1 MLNTAIYVRVST
13 DEQAKEG
20 YSIRAQIDKLK
31 NYIEIK
37 DWGLYKVY
45 ADEGISGKNISDRPA
60 INELISDIK
69 SGKVNNVLVYKIDR
83 LTRSTKDLIELTEL
97 FNNVKC
103 GFNSLMESIDTQT
116 ASGRMFLKIIGIF
129 AEFERENTIERVK
142 LACEKKVKEGF
153 TLAGSTMSYGY
164 NRENGEKIQ
173 TINHEEAKIVR
184 EVYSMYL
191 DGNMSYAGIAR
202 NLNHRGIKPKRGD
215 AWHHASI
222 RGMLTNA
229 TYIGKVRYALDDEER
244 YFEAEGKHE
253 PIISEEIFYSVQKKI
268 GNIKRV
274 AYTKR
279 PKDDSFFCGVLYC
292 AECGA
297 RMQTNGEYKKN
308 KEGERVIFSA
318 YRCPNVSKG
327 LCSVSRISHSK
338 VENAFEEYMS
348 NVEDFTA
355 IPEIL
360 SEEQNQQE
368 KQEKQENINAL
379 LREEY
384 EKAIIKLTKREK
396 ELMSLYIGERISF
409 EDYEQMITLTRNEKN
424 AYADQIINLPTDE
437 ATDEIQLLIDDI
449 VTNFRD
455 NWQALTKSEKMQ
467 FLHNYIEQIT
477 ASSKKEEG
485 YQVKVLDVKF
495 LGG

>member
-60 INELISDIK
+60 INELIDDIK

-97 FNNVKC
+97 FNNAKC

-164 NRENGEKIQ
+164 DRENGEKVQ

-202 NLNHRGIKPKRGD
+202 NLNHRGIKPKRGE

-222 RGMLTNA
+222 RGILTNS

-244 YFEAEGKHE
+244 YFEADGKHE
-253 PIISEEIFYSVQKKI
+253 PIISEEIFYSAQKKM
-268 GNIKRV
+268 GNLKRV

-279 PKDDSFFCGVLYC
+279 PKEDNYFCGVLYC

-297 RMQTNGEYKKN
+297 RMQTNGEYKVNSK
-308 KEGERVIFSA
+308 GEKIVSRG
-318 YRCPNVSKG
+318 YRCPNISKG
-327 LCSVSRISHSK
+327 LCKTSRFSHAK
-338 VENAFEEYMS
+338 IENAFEEYMDDI
-348 NVEDFTA
+348 EDFTVT
-355 IPEIL
+355 PEIL
-360 SEEQNQQE
+360 PEEQS
-368 KQEKQENINAL
+368 KRENINAL

-384 EKAIIKLTKREK
+384 ENAIVKLMKREK
-396 ELMSLYIGERISF
+396 ELMNLYIGERISF
-409 EDYEQMITLTRNEKN
+409 EDYEQMITITRNEKN
-424 AYADQIINLPTDE
+424 TYADQIINLPLDE
-437 ATDEIQLLIDDI
+437 EADEIELLVDDI

-455 NWQALTKSEKMQ
+455 NWQALTNSEKMQ
-467 FLHNYIEQIT
+467 FLHNYIEQIM

-485 YQVKVLDVKF
+485 YQVKVLNVKF
-495 LGG
+495 QGG

>member
-31 NYIEIK
+31 NYIQIK

-45 ADEGISGKNISDRPA
+45 ADEGISGKNINDRPA
-60 INELISDIK
+60 INELINDIK
-69 SGKVNNVLVYKIDR
+69 VGKVDNVLVYKIDR

-97 FNNVKC
+97 FNDSKC

-129 AEFERENTIERVK
+129 AEFERENTIERVT
-142 LACEKKVKEGF
+142 LACEKKVKEGY
-153 TLAGSTMSYGY
+153 TLAGSTISYGY
-164 NRENGEKIQ
+164 NREAGDKIQ
-173 TINHEEAKIVR
+173 KINLEEANTVR
-184 EVYSMYL
+184 EIYSMYL

-202 NLNHRGIKPKRGD
+202 NLNHRGISPRRGKT
-215 AWHHASI
+215 WHHASI
-222 RGMLTNA
+222 RGILTNS
-229 TYIGKVRYALDDEER
+229 TYIGKVRYGLDDTDR

-253 PIISEEIFYSVQKKI
+253 PIISEEIFNSVQKKI
-268 GNIKRV
+268 GIIKRV

-279 PKDDSFFCGVLYC
+279 PKEDSFFCGVLFC

-297 RMQTNGEYKKN
+297 RMQTNGEYKTD
-308 KEGERVIFSA
+308 KEGRRVIFSA

-327 LCSVSRISHSK
+327 LCDTSRVSHSK
-338 VENAFEEYMS
+338 VENAFEAYMDDI
-348 NVEDFTA
+348 EDFTVT
-355 IPEIL
+355 PEIL
-360 SEEQNQQE
+360 PEEKN
-368 KQEKQENINAL
+368 KQESINAL
-379 LREEY
+379 RREEW
-384 EKAIIKLTKREK
+384 ENAIVKLMKREK
-396 ELMSLYIGERISF
+396 ELMNLYLGERISF
-409 EDYEQMITLTRNEKN
+409 DDYEQMITITRNEKN

-437 ATDEIQLLIDDI
+437 ADEIGLMVDDI

-455 NWQALTKSEKMQ
+455 NWQVLTKSEKMQ

-477 ASSKKEEG
+477 TLSKKDEG
-485 YQVKVLDVKF
+485 YQVKILNVKF
-495 LGG
+495 HNG